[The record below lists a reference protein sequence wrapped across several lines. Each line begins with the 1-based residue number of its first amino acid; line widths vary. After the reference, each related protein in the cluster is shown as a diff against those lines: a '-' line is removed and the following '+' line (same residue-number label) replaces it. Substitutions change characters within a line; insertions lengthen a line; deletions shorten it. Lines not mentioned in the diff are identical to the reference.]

1 MAQNVTFFGCNV
13 MGLVTSTILLR
24 NARVPTLALQ
34 VDALA
39 DSGALHLC
47 IPQHVCDH
55 LCLETI
61 AEREVT
67 LADGSTRL
75 VAYVGPV
82 EIRFKNRVG
91 LTGALVLGDQV
102 LLGAIPM
109 EDMDLVVIP
118 QQRRVD
124 VNPLNPNFAA
134 AHAK

>member
-1 MAQNVTFFGCNV
+1 
-13 MGLVTSTILLR
+13 MGLVTSTVLLR

-34 VDALA
+34 VDVLV

-55 LCLETI
+55 LRL
-61 AEREVT
+61 AKLADREVL

-91 LTGALVLGDQV
+91 VTGALVLGDQV
-102 LLGAIPM
+102 LFGAIPM
-109 EDMDLVVIP
+109 EDMDLIVIP
-118 QQRRVD
+118 RTGTLD
-124 VNPLNPNFAA
+124 VNPRSPNIGKTT
-134 AHAK
+134 AKVLELA

>member
-1 MAQNVTFFGCNV
+1 MT
-13 MGLVTSTILLR
+13 TTILLR

-34 VDALA
+34 IDALA

-55 LCLETI
+55 LRLEKM
-61 AEREVT
+61 ADREVT

-75 VAYVGPV
+75 VPYVGPV

-102 LLGAIPM
+102 LLGT
-109 EDMDLVVIP
+109 V
-118 QQRRVD
+118 RTS
-124 VNPLNPNFAA
+124 AA
-134 AHAK
+134 PSPRY